1 MLIKTTC
8 DSIDNHFFIGF
19 SDESDTKQD
28 HDITAIYY
36 KIWAMNLVNDMPHAI
51 FNKKRRDG
59 R

>member
-19 SDESDTKQD
+19 